1 MSTYSSVEFS
11 SIFPVPVKSL
21 EYLDMGVSPASKG
34 ELNPRLEDMAAREEA
49 ERKKKAAASEADLA
63 ERIKRERAD
72 AVQQTELRM
81 RQEFEHRL
89 AASHA
94 PILAAVAAFNEQRS
108 EYFTRAEA
116 EIVQLALAIAAK
128 ILHREAQ
135 VDPMLVASLVRIA
148 VERLREGSSVT
159 VRVGRGK
166 AERWKEY
173 FLSQAMVARV
183 EVVEGADLSDHDCLL
198 ETELGVANFGLDTQL
213 KEVEQGFFDLLALKP
228 VNR

>member
-1 MSTYSSVEFS
+1 
-11 SIFPVPVKSL
+11 
-21 EYLDMGVSPASKG
+21 MGVGATLSG
-34 ELNPRLEDMAAREEA
+34 ELHPGLEDKAARDEA

-94 PILAAVAAFNEQRS
+94 PIVAAVAAFNEQRT
-108 EYFTRAEA
+108 EYFTRVEA

-166 AERWKEY
+166 AARWKEY
-173 FLSQAMVARV
+173 FSAQAMVARV

>member
-11 SIFPVPVKSL
+11 SIFSIPVKSL
-21 EYLDMGVSPASKG
+21 EYRDMGVGATLSG
-34 ELNPRLEDMAAREEA
+34 ELHPGLEDKAARDEA

-81 RQEFEHRL
+81 RQEFEQRL
-89 AASHA
+89 AASQA
-94 PILAAVAAFNEQRS
+94 PVVAAVAAFNEQRA

-166 AERWKEY
+166 AARWKEY
-173 FLSQAMVARV
+173 FSAQAMVARV

>member
-1 MSTYSSVEFS
+1 VEFS
-11 SIFPVPVKSL
+11 SIFSIPVKSL
-21 EYLDMGVSPASKG
+21 EYRDMGVGATLSG
-34 ELNPRLEDMAAREEA
+34 ELHPGLEDKAARDEA

-94 PILAAVAAFNEQRS
+94 PIVAAVAAFNEQRT
-108 EYFTRAEA
+108 EYFTRVEA

-166 AERWKEY
+166 AARWKEY
-173 FLSQAMVARV
+173 FSAQAMVARV

>member
-1 MSTYSSVEFS
+1 
-11 SIFPVPVKSL
+11 
-21 EYLDMGVSPASKG
+21 MGVGAASGG
-34 ELNPRLEDMAAREEA
+34 ELHQGLEDKAAREEA
-49 ERKKKAAASEADLA
+49 ERKKKAAAQEAEIA
-63 ERIKRERAD
+63 ERVKRECAD
-72 AVQQTELRM
+72 AIQQTELRM

-166 AERWKEY
+166 AARWKEY
-173 FLSQAMVARV
+173 FSAQAMVARV

>member
-11 SIFPVPVKSL
+11 SIFSIPVKSL
-21 EYLDMGVSPASKG
+21 EYRDMGVGAASGG
-34 ELNPRLEDMAAREEA
+34 ELHQGLEDKAAREEA
-49 ERKKKAAASEADLA
+49 ERKKKAAAQEAEIA
-63 ERIKRERAD
+63 ERVKRECAD
-72 AVQQTELRM
+72 AIQQTELRM

-166 AERWKEY
+166 AARWKEY
-173 FLSQAMVARV
+173 FSAQAMVARV
-183 EVVEGADLSDHDCLL
+183 EVVEGADMSDHDCLL

>member
-11 SIFPVPVKSL
+11 SIFSIPVKSL
-21 EYLDMGVSPASKG
+21 EYRDMGVGATLSG
-34 ELNPRLEDMAAREEA
+34 ELHPGLEDKAARDEA

-94 PILAAVAAFNEQRS
+94 PIVAAVAAFNEQRT
-108 EYFTRAEA
+108 EYFTRVEA

-166 AERWKEY
+166 AARWKEY
-173 FLSQAMVARV
+173 FSAQAMVARV